1 MIARRDQLRLSPGA
15 CQLQLLSAFGIR
27 ATSPHG
33 DLLDLLAL
41 GGLAALGGGS
51 VDVVVRDPALVVG
64 LAGGRDGDGLG
75 AGESTVVF
83 DLLGLLGS
91 LGRALS
97 GRQQSLNPGLVDKV
111 QGTNEGGGEE
121 EVEEDAGPS

>member
-1 MIARRDQLRLSPGA
+1 MP
-15 CQLQLLSAFGIR
+15 
-27 ATSPHG
+27 PHG

-41 GGLAALGGGS
+41 GGLAALGRGA

-91 LGRALS
+91 LGGALS
-97 GRQQSLNPGLVDKV
+97 GRQQSLDPGLVDKV
-111 QGTNEGGGEE
+111 QGTNESGGEE
-121 EVEEDAGPS
+121 EVEEDAEPG